1 MTANG
6 VTLQAEGLSKSF
18 PTPRGRLDVLKG
30 VDFRPEPGRVTAVV
44 GASGAG
50 KSTLLHVLGTLDRPT
65 GGRVLYDGEDIF
77 RWDDTRLARFR
88 NRSIGFIFQFHH
100 LLPEFS
106 ALENVMMPGL
116 MAGRPREDVQHDAM
130 AIIERVGL
138 VDRRDHRPGQLSG
151 GEQQRVAVGRALIN
165 KPLLVLADEPSGNLD
180 RVASGLLQDLIFNL
194 ARDQGETFVIV
205 THDDRLA
212 VRADR
217 VMSLED
223 GRLSELVKE
232 PS

>member
-1 MTANG
+1 MTGKG
-6 VTLQAEGLSKSF
+6 VTLQAEGLAKWF
-18 PTPRGRLDVLKG
+18 PTPGGRLEVLRE
-30 VDFRPEPGRVTAVV
+30 VDFRPEPGEVTAVV

-50 KSTLLHVLGTLDRPT
+50 KSTLLHVLGTLDRPSR
-65 GGRVLYDGEDIF
+65 GRVLYDGEDIF

-116 MAGRPREDVQHDAM
+116 MANRPHEEVRQEALD
-130 AIIERVGL
+130 ILGRVGL
-138 VDRRDHRPGQLSG
+138 LDRQEHRPGQLSG

-165 KPLLVLADEPSGNLD
+165 RPLLVLADEPSGNLD
-180 RVASGLLQDLIFNL
+180 RVASGSLQDLIFQL
-194 ARDQGETFVIV
+194 SRDRGETFVIV

-212 VRADR
+212 ARSDR
-217 VMSLED
+217 VMILED
-223 GRLSELVKE
+223 GRLHRQTQ
-232 PS
+232 PA